1 MKKILFKGV
10 ATALATPFNEKGLN
24 IKEFKIHK
32 FSN

>member
-24 IKEFKIHK
+24 IKEFEK
-32 FSN
+32 N